1 MSQITPTRAVA
12 LAGLAAL
19 AAAVAG
25 CGKTG
30 ELERPAPLFG
40 QRAQPG
46 AGVLNGQAGQDP
58 TRPVSTV
65 DPREEIN
72 NPAPS
77 RTVQTPGVAPDPTAP
92 GPQGALPDPYANP
105 R

>member
-1 MSQITPTRAVA
+1 MTYRHPMRTLA
-12 LAGLAAL
+12 LTAL
-19 AAAVAG
+19 AAALAG
-25 CGKTG
+25 CGKSG
-30 ELERPAPLFG
+30 ELQRPGPLFG
-40 QRAQPG
+40 QARATQNAPG
-46 AGVLNGQAGQDP
+46 AANGPGSQDP

-65 DPREEIN
+65 DPRDEIN

-92 GPQGALPDPYANP
+92 GPQGSLPDPYANP

>member
-1 MSQITPTRAVA
+1 MSHIVAKRGLA

-19 AAAVAG
+19 AATLAS

-30 ELERPAPLFG
+30 ELQRPGPLFG
-40 QRAQPG
+40 RGNPNAPS
-46 AGVLNGQAGQDP
+46 AWNGQAGQDP

-65 DPREEIN
+65 DPREDIN

-77 RTVQTPGVAPDPTAP
+77 RTIQTPGVPDPTAP
-92 GPQGALPDPYANP
+92 GPQGSLPDPYANP
-105 R
+105 H